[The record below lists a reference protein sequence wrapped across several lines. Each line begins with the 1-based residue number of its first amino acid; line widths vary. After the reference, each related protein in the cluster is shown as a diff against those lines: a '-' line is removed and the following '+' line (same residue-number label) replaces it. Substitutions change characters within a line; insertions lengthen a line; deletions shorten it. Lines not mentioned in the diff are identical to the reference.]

1 MSCGRTIRVSTE
13 TIIPTSNSAFVHRGA
28 ARFVGLIE
36 TVSGMFQRRRELPDL
51 LELDDRMLADVGLTR
66 AEAEQLLRKPF
77 WK

>member
-28 ARFVGLIE
+28 ERLGGLIK

-66 AEAEQLLRKPF
+66 AEAEQLFRKPF